1 MTAFLQPPPPHTPA
15 HPFLA
20 ALKILLRGGG
30 GVLTSRHGA
39 KPRMRNAEEAEVL
52 GEKGRIFPSSRLS
65 QAQTVQQSF
74 SFHLLGVSW
83 SQEHPTLISY

>member
-1 MTAFLQPPPPHTPA
+1 MTAFLQPPPPHSCSP
-15 HPFLA
+15 LSSCSENSV
-20 ALKILLRGGG
+20 GGG

>member
-1 MTAFLQPPPPHTPA
+1 MTAFLQPPPPTPA

-20 ALKILLRGGG
+20 ALKILLGG

>member
-1 MTAFLQPPPPHTPA
+1 MTAFFQPPPTPA

-20 ALKILLRGGG
+20 ALRILFWGA
-30 GVLTSRHGA
+30 GVLTGRHGA

-83 SQEHPTLISY
+83 SQEHPTLI